1 MRTLLLM
8 SQTGGGHKASAQ
20 ALKAGFELYYPQR
33 TDVTMVDLLIDHI
46 APPLNQLPK
55 TYGVIANHM
64 PWLWQML
71 WSTGSYPNATRQLME
86 GIAYLS
92 EQWVV
97 ELLEEQRPD
106 LLISVHPLV
115 HELIFHALDVLQWK
129 IPFFTVVTDLAST
142 HPLWFHPRITTCF
155 VASDASH
162 QHALAC
168 GLQPTQVR
176 QYGLPVRPAF
186 ADPQPAKAEIR
197 KTLQMHPDL
206 PAVLLVG
213 GGDGIGPVAA
223 IAQQLEKHLSS
234 SGQPSGQLIVIC
246 GHNQSLYQ
254 QLRAHQWQIPTHIHG
269 FVDNMPQWMAA
280 ADCIVTKAGPGTI
293 AEATICG
300 LPILLSGFIPGQ
312 EEGNLPFVVEQG
324 AGAFCE
330 DPVQIGQTVAR
341 WFGPERQQLA
351 VMSERSR
358 QLARPQATQQIE
370 QAIMKLVV
378 GSSTTGRVPLP
389 VPNAWLFEHTKP
401 RFMSQRRR
409 TQ

>member
-1 MRTLLLM
+1 MRALLLM
-8 SQTGGGHKASAQ
+8 SHTGGGHKASAQ
-20 ALKAGFELYYPQR
+20 ALQAGFALHHSQSVD
-33 TDVTMVDLLIDHI
+33 TAMVDLLIDYV

-92 EQWVV
+92 EPWVV
-97 ELLEEQRPD
+97 ALLQEQRPD

-115 HELIFHALDVLQWK
+115 HELLFHALDVLQWK
-129 IPFFTVVTDLAST
+129 IPVFTVVTDLAST
-142 HPLWFHPRITTCF
+142 HPLWFHPRVTACF
-155 VASDASH
+155 VASAASY

-186 ADPQPAKAEIR
+186 AAPPPAKAEVR
-197 KTLQMHPDL
+197 QKVAMHPDL

-213 GGDGIGPVAA
+213 GGDGIGPVAE
-223 IAQQLEKHLSS
+223 IAQQLDAHLSS

-254 QLRAHQWQIPTHIHG
+254 ELRAIQWRIPVQLHG

-293 AEATICG
+293 AEATIAG
-300 LPILLSGFIPGQ
+300 LPIVLSSFIPGQ
-312 EEGNLPFVVEQG
+312 EEGNLPFVVESG

-330 DPVQIGQTVAR
+330 DPAQIGQMVAR
-341 WFGPERQQLA
+341 WFGPERQQLTQ
-351 VMSERSR
+351 MSARSR
-358 QLARPQATQQIE
+358 QLARPDATAQIT
-370 QAIMKLVV
+370 QAILKLSSATPPSRRPVV
-378 GSSTTGRVPLP
+378 GQPSWLWGR
-389 VPNAWLFEHTKP
+389 TD
-401 RFMSQRRR
+401 QRG
-409 TQ
+409 QQQLH